1 MAIAFFRP
9 AMLRAQG
16 GSGQVRLE
24 VEDPSGANMMAS
36 GAIKAADG
44 SSSRA
49 FQTDEQGRYAF
60 ENLPYGRYQIVISK
74 EGFAS
79 QTLHVNVQSSA
90 PISETVVM
98 VLSPQATS
106 VNVVATTPLPGTDF
120 PIDEV
125 PGPVQTATAAD
136 LTRSDALDLPDL
148 LNRRLNGV
156 YINENQENP
165 FQPDVNYRG
174 YTASP
179 LLGTPE
185 GLSVYLDGVRQNEPF
200 GDIVNWD
207 LIPKVAIS
215 DLALIPGSDPLFGLN
230 TLGGAVTI
238 ETKNGLSRE
247 GDRLRRAAAV
257 LDADMYRP
265 IMASLFPRALTGT
278 QPATSFTRTAGD

>member
-1 MAIAFFRP
+1 MKHKSVRAWLFLWIAMACFRP
-9 AMLRAQG
+9 VMLQAQG

-24 VEDPSGANMMAS
+24 VKDPSGANMMAS
-36 GAIKAADG
+36 GTIKGAGG
-44 SSSRA
+44 SSSSV
-49 FQTDEQGRYAF
+49 FQTNEQGQYAF
-60 ENLPYGRYQIVISK
+60 ENLPYGRYRIVISK

-79 QTLHVNVQSSA
+79 QTLSVNVQSSA
-90 PISETVVM
+90 DISETVVM

-106 VNVVATTPLPGTDF
+106 VNVVATTPLPGTDLQ
-120 PIDEV
+120 IDQV
-125 PGPVQTATAAD
+125 PGAVQTATAAD
-136 LTRSDALDLPDL
+136 LNRSDALDLSDL

-238 ETKNGLSRE
+238 ETKSGLSQKR
-247 GDRLRRAAAV
+247 G
-257 LDADMYRP
+257 
-265 IMASLFPRALTGT
+265 IG
-278 QPATSFTRTAGD
+278 